1 MKFLFQLKL
10 SFFMSFVIHSIALAF
25 NSRVKAFLPRAVRL
39 LPSCTFQ
46 SNKGVYLRSTT
57 AIEVVTGA
65 LESSGFAIT
74 LSVTSAHD
82 LEEVGA
88 LLAIV
93 SCSPDVVFL
102 DGGTFLTMQLKFLAC
117 I

>member
-1 MKFLFQLKL
+1 MKLSFPLKF
-10 SFFMSFVIHSIALAF
+10 SFFMSFVIHSIALTF
-25 NSRVKAFLPRAVRL
+25 NSRVKALLPRAVRL

-46 SNKGVYLRSTT
+46 PNKGVYWRSTT
-57 AIEVVTGA
+57 AIEVATGT

-74 LSVTSAHD
+74 LSVASAHD

-93 SCSPDVVFL
+93 SCPPDVVFL
-102 DGGTFLTMQLKFLAC
+102 DGGTFLTMQL
-117 I
+117 